1 MNDWRVL
8 DEKTHTDVIERI
20 VETPKKT
27 IYIDEFVE
35 IEKNVK
41 ITEDSENITN
51 ERTNT
56 SKRKDITTNI
66 YDEVDDV
73 KREKLTSSDSRI
85 VRRTTT
91 IFACIWEM
99 DLKYLYSSVES
110 IKRKHLGQSILKC
123 AFAKSVLV
131 GK

>member
-1 MNDWRVL
+1 MFLIFQIFDASLNDWRVL

-27 IYIDEFVE
+27 IYVDEFVE
-35 IEKNVK
+35 IEKNVE

-56 SKRKDITTNI
+56 SKRNDIITNI

-73 KREKLTSSDSRI
+73 TNENLTSSDSRI
-85 VRRTTT
+85 VRHT
-91 IFACIWEM
+91 II
-99 DLKYLYSSVES
+99 YLRMNNVFK
-110 IKRKHLGQSILKC
+110 IFI
-123 AFAKSVLV
+123 F
-131 GK
+131 